1 METDL
6 ARILNLTDED
16 LLHFDAEYLSEE
28 LQELTEEYKK
38 FYRMNSR
45 RLKLQSEYAKL
56 NYEIY
61 ESYMS
66 THQNA
71 IAISGMYSEL
81 RIGGRSL
88 EVEFKGEIEQILDSY
103 LMLFQLDSEPDDSPL

>member
-1 METDL
+1 MVKKDIESL
-6 ARILNLTDED
+6 IN
-16 LLHFDAEYLSEE
+16 LSEE
-28 LQELTEEYKK
+28 ERLKFDRDDHEDEIIELLEEAEKYYK
-38 FYRMNSR
+38 MNSD
-45 RLKLQSEYAKL
+45 RLRLQSEYAKL

-81 RIGGRSL
+81 RISGKKLSPEML
-88 EVEFKGEIEQILDSY
+88 QKVEDILDSY
-103 LMLFQLDSEPDDSPL
+103 LIINGLD